1 VDKALRRR
9 LRHAPHSFDRTKDGR
24 RSNAGPGER
33 HGADSVDRS
42 SCIQGHGD
50 TLCPSGFSSSRVRIQ
65 TIPTF
70 APSTVRQRIRP
81 FCRLRATLAGAGLLA
96 LAACGGGGGK
106 SAAPEAPQVGYVT
119 VSESSVPMIT
129 ELPARTS
136 AYETSDV
143 RPQVSGIIRKRM
155 FTEGALVHKGDPLYQ
170 IDPSQYQAAVAEARA
185 TLANAEA
192 TAAAARTK
200 ADRYKPLAAMQAV
213 SAQDY
218 TDARAAAQQS
228 AAAVQQARAAL
239 ESAEIDLQYTNVPA
253 PITGRIGRSLYTVGA
268 LVTQGQAD
276 PLAQIQRLDP
286 IYVDIQQSSA
296 DLLALRRSLARGGV
310 VPATAQV
317 RLKLE
322 DGSEYGLVG
331 SVEFSEA
338 TVDPN
343 TGTVTLR
350 ARFANPQGL
359 LLPGMFVRAEFAQA
373 VNPHAILVP
382 QAGVQHDPKG
392 NATVLLVGPGDKVVQ
407 KTVIAPRTQGPYWVV
422 TGGLKPGDK
431 VITEGS
437 AKAQPGSVV
446 QPVVAG
452 TPEKIQAPS
461 PEQIKKQ
468 KAARRAGR

>member
-1 VDKALRRR
+1 M
-9 LRHAPHSFDRTKDGR
+9 P
-24 RSNAGPGER
+24 
-33 HGADSVDRS
+33 
-42 SCIQGHGD
+42 
-50 TLCPSGFSSSRVRIQ
+50 
-65 TIPTF
+65 
-70 APSTVRQRIRP
+70 
-81 FCRLRATLAGAGLLA
+81 RLRAPFAGAALLA
-96 LAACGGGGGK
+96 LAACGGGEQP
-106 SAAPEAPQVGYVT
+106 AAPPPPQIGYVT
-119 VSESSVPMIT
+119 VSESSVPVTT

-136 AYETSDV
+136 AYEMSDV

-155 FTEGALVHKGDPLYQ
+155 FTEGAMVHKGEPLYQ
-170 IDPSQYQAAVAEARA
+170 IDPSQYQAAAAQARA

-192 TAAAARTK
+192 TAAAAKTK
-200 ADRYKPLAAMQAV
+200 AERYKPLAAMQAV

-228 AAAVQQARAAL
+228 AAAVQEARAAL
-239 ESAEIDLQYTNVPA
+239 ESAQINLHYTNVPA

-268 LVTQGQAD
+268 LVTQGQTD

-296 DLLALRRSLARGGV
+296 DLLALRRSLAKGGI
-310 VPATAQV
+310 VPASAQV

-322 DGSEYGLVG
+322 DDSDYGLVG

-392 NATVLLVGPGDKVVQ
+392 NATVLLVGPGNKVVQ
-407 KTVIAPRTQGPYWVV
+407 KTVTATRTQGAYWVV
-422 TGGLKPGDK
+422 TGGLNPGDK
-431 VITEGS
+431 VITEGT
-437 AKAQPGSVV
+437 AKARPGAVV

-452 TPEKIQAPS
+452 TPEKIQPPS
-461 PEQIKKQ
+461 DKQIKQQQ
-468 KAARRAGR
+468 KAAAKAGG